1 MNGKEIISFDEW
13 KKVQDIMTK
22 KKRNPPKAKYRWL
35 PFSGLLYD
43 GYTDS
48 KLVVSKNRTQII
60 YFPNITNL
68 KANVKTGGVVLFQ
81 ADKKDYSGIYEAV
94 NPILLLVFRHK
105 VEEYFKQEQ
114 NAKLVEQYKIEIEN
128 MAAKEQPLFD
138 MFSRGIITEDQ
149 LERMLVNHKKRK
161 TELQKLIAEGSS
173 FKPINRDKIMYDQ
186 WTSFCTLINRE
197 LPNEVYEKYLK
208 EVIKRIVVFEDRVYL
223 IHPVSL
229 VKQIVY
235 QYDRPVK

>member
-43 GYTDS
+43 GYTGS

-81 ADKKDYSGIYEAV
+81 ADKKDYSGIYEAI

-105 VEEYFKQEQ
+105 V
-114 NAKLVEQYKIEIEN
+114 KIDNGKI
-128 MAAKEQPLFD
+128 KVQID
-138 MFSRGIITEDQ
+138 HRD
-149 LERMLVNHKKRK
+149 
-161 TELQKLIAEGSS
+161 
-173 FKPINRDKIMYDQ
+173 INRSGI
-186 WTSFCTLINRE
+186 TRSIR
-197 LPNEVYEKYLK
+197 NEE
-208 EVIKRIVVFEDRVYL
+208 
-223 IHPVSL
+223 
-229 VKQIVY
+229 
-235 QYDRPVK
+235 